1 MKQEGSFTIIVIF
14 CGIFSTSWKFLPKN
28 FIRQSVF
35 HSFSS
40 LFFESQYK
48 DIIKARGLSRIFLQY
63 REEKLY
69 RINCIYYY
77 FFLQGVAESCLA
89 IFLPAL
95 VMGNF
100 MVLNLFL
107 ALLLNSFN
115 CEELKSRKE
124 VRKIKEYCR

>member
-1 MKQEGSFTIIVIF
+1 MKLVSFD
-14 CGIFSTSWKFLPKN
+14 
-28 FIRQSVF
+28 
-35 HSFSS
+35 
-40 LFFESQYK
+40 LF
-48 DIIKARGLSRIFLQY
+48 
-63 REEKLY
+63 
-69 RINCIYYY
+69 
-77 FFLQGVAESCLA
+77 QGVAESCLA

-124 VRKIKEYCR
+124 VGRGSL

>member
-1 MKQEGSFTIIVIF
+1 M
-14 CGIFSTSWKFLPKN
+14 
-28 FIRQSVF
+28 
-35 HSFSS
+35 
-40 LFFESQYK
+40 
-48 DIIKARGLSRIFLQY
+48 
-63 REEKLY
+63 
-69 RINCIYYY
+69 
-77 FFLQGVAESCLA
+77 A

-124 VRKIKEYCR
+124 VGRG

>member
-1 MKQEGSFTIIVIF
+1 
-14 CGIFSTSWKFLPKN
+14 
-28 FIRQSVF
+28 
-35 HSFSS
+35 
-40 LFFESQYK
+40 
-48 DIIKARGLSRIFLQY
+48 
-63 REEKLY
+63 
-69 RINCIYYY
+69 
-77 FFLQGVAESCLA
+77 LA

-124 VRKIKEYCR
+124 VTSLSRIRKRIERFGKRKKKNVDSLKTEII

>member
-1 MKQEGSFTIIVIF
+1 M
-14 CGIFSTSWKFLPKN
+14 
-28 FIRQSVF
+28 
-35 HSFSS
+35 
-40 LFFESQYK
+40 
-48 DIIKARGLSRIFLQY
+48 
-63 REEKLY
+63 
-69 RINCIYYY
+69 
-77 FFLQGVAESCLA
+77 A

-124 VRKIKEYCR
+124 VKSLSRIRKRIERFGIRKIKKNVDSLRIDIIWEKAH

>member
-1 MKQEGSFTIIVIF
+1 MNKLKWYKVQSFGRIRKNGIV
-14 CGIFSTSWKFLPKN
+14 SYTP
-28 FIRQSVF
+28 FIPNS
-35 HSFSS
+35 
-40 LFFESQYK
+40 K
-48 DIIKARGLSRIFLQY
+48 ICCIIKGQY
-63 REEKLY
+63 YQSL
-69 RINCIYYY
+69 I
-77 FFLQGVAESCLA
+77 LQGAPESCLA

-124 VRKIKEYCR
+124 VSMELILKKYVIRKRE

>member
-1 MKQEGSFTIIVIF
+1 MIIIM
-14 CGIFSTSWKFLPKN
+14 I
-28 FIRQSVF
+28 
-35 HSFSS
+35 
-40 LFFESQYK
+40 
-48 DIIKARGLSRIFLQY
+48 
-63 REEKLY
+63 
-69 RINCIYYY
+69 
-77 FFLQGVAESCLA
+77 QGVAESCLA

-124 VRKIKEYCR
+124 VGCLSNVWMELIGIQSTFAVLCS

>member
-1 MKQEGSFTIIVIF
+1 MRKIDMKMKSF
-14 CGIFSTSWKFLPKN
+14 
-28 FIRQSVF
+28 
-35 HSFSS
+35 H
-40 LFFESQYK
+40 LF
-48 DIIKARGLSRIFLQY
+48 
-63 REEKLY
+63 
-69 RINCIYYY
+69 
-77 FFLQGVAESCLA
+77 QGVAESCLA

-124 VRKIKEYCR
+124 VGWRGSL